1 MTSMCVYGFVAI
13 IFVIRLYFL
22 RVSKQNEARIVADG
36 GREYGAFN
44 SKLMAIVHVLIY
56 FYALGEFYYLDRS
69 VNSLTFIGMGL
80 VVFSMYMLYMVSR
93 LLSPI
98 WTVKLMVAKNHQYVD
113 HWLFR
118 NIKHPNYFLNI
129 VPELVGLILVCQAWY
144 TALLLLPIYAIIMY
158 IRIIEENKIIE
169 LLKVESF

>member
-44 SKLMAIVHVLIY
+44 SKLM
-56 FYALGEFYYLDRS
+56 
-69 VNSLTFIGMGL
+69 
-80 VVFSMYMLYMVSR
+80 
-93 LLSPI
+93 
-98 WTVKLMVAKNHQYVD
+98 VAKNHQYVD

-129 VPELVGLILVCQAWY
+129 VPELVGIILVCQAWY
-144 TALLLLPIYAIIMY
+144 TARLLLPIYAIIMY

>member
-1 MTSMCVYGFVAI
+1 M
-13 IFVIRLYFL
+13 

-56 FYALGEFYYLDRS
+56 FCALGEFYYLDRS
-69 VNSLTFIGMGL
+69 VNLLTFIGMGL

-118 NIKHPNYFLNI
+118 NINHPNYFLNI
-129 VPELVGLILVCQAWY
+129 VPELVGIILVCQAWY

>member
-1 MTSMCVYGFVAI
+1 MAI

-44 SKLMAIVHVLIY
+44 SKLMAIVRVLIY
-56 FYALGEFYYLDRS
+56 FGALGEFYYLDRS
-69 VNSLTFIGMGL
+69 VNSLTFTGMGL

-129 VPELVGLILVCQAWY
+129 VPELVGIILVCQAWY

-169 LLKVESF
+169 LLKVESC

>member
-1 MTSMCVYGFVAI
+1 M
-13 IFVIRLYFL
+13 

-56 FYALGEFYYLDRS
+56 FCALGEFYYLDRS
-69 VNSLTFIGMGL
+69 VNLLTFIGMGL

-129 VPELVGLILVCQAWY
+129 VPELVGIILVCQAWY
-144 TALLLLPIYAIIMY
+144 TARLLLPIYAIIMY

>member
-1 MTSMCVYGFVAI
+1 
-13 IFVIRLYFL
+13 
-22 RVSKQNEARIVADG
+22 
-36 GREYGAFN
+36 
-44 SKLMAIVHVLIY
+44 
-56 FYALGEFYYLDRS
+56 
-69 VNSLTFIGMGL
+69 
-80 VVFSMYMLYMVSR
+80 MYMLYMVSR

-129 VPELVGLILVCQAWY
+129 LPELGGIILVCQAWY

-169 LLKVESF
+169 RLKVESC

>member
-1 MTSMCVYGFVAI
+1 M
-13 IFVIRLYFL
+13 

-56 FYALGEFYYLDRS
+56 FCALGEFYYLDRS
-69 VNSLTFIGMGL
+69 VNLLTFIGMGL

-129 VPELVGLILVCQAWY
+129 VPELVGIILVCQAWY

-169 LLKVESF
+169 LLKVESC

>member
-1 MTSMCVYGFVAI
+1 M
-13 IFVIRLYFL
+13 

-44 SKLMAIVHVLIY
+44 SKLMAIVRVLIY
-56 FYALGEFYYLDRS
+56 FGALGEFYYLDRS

-129 VPELVGLILVCQAWY
+129 VPELVGIILVCQAWY

>member
-1 MTSMCVYGFVAI
+1 M
-13 IFVIRLYFL
+13 

-56 FYALGEFYYLDRS
+56 FCALGEFYYLDRS
-69 VNSLTFIGMGL
+69 VNLLTFIGMGL

-129 VPELVGLILVCQAWY
+129 VPELVGIILVCQAWY

>member
-1 MTSMCVYGFVAI
+1 
-13 IFVIRLYFL
+13 
-22 RVSKQNEARIVADG
+22 
-36 GREYGAFN
+36 
-44 SKLMAIVHVLIY
+44 
-56 FYALGEFYYLDRS
+56 
-69 VNSLTFIGMGL
+69 MGL

-129 VPELVGLILVCQAWY
+129 VPELVGIILVCQAWY

>member
-1 MTSMCVYGFVAI
+1 MTSI

-56 FYALGEFYYLDRS
+56 FCALGEFYYLDRS
-69 VNSLTFIGMGL
+69 VNLLTFIGMGL

-129 VPELVGLILVCQAWY
+129 VPELVGIILVCQAWY

>member
-1 MTSMCVYGFVAI
+1 M
-13 IFVIRLYFL
+13 

-56 FYALGEFYYLDRS
+56 FGALGEFYYLDRS
-69 VNSLTFIGMGL
+69 VNLLTFIGMGL

-129 VPELVGLILVCQAWY
+129 VPELVGIILVCQAWY

>member
-1 MTSMCVYGFVAI
+1 M
-13 IFVIRLYFL
+13 

-56 FYALGEFYYLDRS
+56 FCALGEFYYLDRS
-69 VNSLTFIGMGL
+69 VNLLTFIGIGL

-129 VPELVGLILVCQAWY
+129 VPELVGIILVCQAWY

>member
-1 MTSMCVYGFVAI
+1 M
-13 IFVIRLYFL
+13 

-44 SKLMAIVHVLIY
+44 SKLMAIVRVLIY
-56 FYALGEFYYLDRS
+56 FGALGEFYYLDRS
-69 VNSLTFIGMGL
+69 VNLLTFIGMGL

-129 VPELVGLILVCQAWY
+129 VPELVGIILVCQAWY

>member
-80 VVFSMYMLYMVSR
+80 VVFSMYMLYI
-93 LLSPI
+93 I
-98 WTVKLMVAKNHQYVD
+98 W
-113 HWLFR
+113 
-118 NIKHPNYFLNI
+118 
-129 VPELVGLILVCQAWY
+129 
-144 TALLLLPIYAIIMY
+144 
-158 IRIIEENKIIE
+158 
-169 LLKVESF
+169 

>member
-1 MTSMCVYGFVAI
+1 
-13 IFVIRLYFL
+13 
-22 RVSKQNEARIVADG
+22 
-36 GREYGAFN
+36 
-44 SKLMAIVHVLIY
+44 MAIVHVLIY
-56 FYALGEFYYLDRS
+56 FCALGEFYYLDRS
-69 VNSLTFIGMGL
+69 VNLLTFIGIGL

-129 VPELVGLILVCQAWY
+129 VPELVGIILVCQAWY

>member
-1 MTSMCVYGFVAI
+1 MCVWFCGNYFCHSI
-13 IFVIRLYFL
+13 YFL

-80 VVFSMYMLYMVSR
+80 VVFSMYML
-93 LLSPI
+93 
-98 WTVKLMVAKNHQYVD
+98 
-113 HWLFR
+113 
-118 NIKHPNYFLNI
+118 
-129 VPELVGLILVCQAWY
+129 
-144 TALLLLPIYAIIMY
+144 
-158 IRIIEENKIIE
+158 
-169 LLKVESF
+169 

>member
-1 MTSMCVYGFVAI
+1 M
-13 IFVIRLYFL
+13 

-44 SKLMAIVHVLIY
+44 SKLMAIVRVLIY
-56 FYALGEFYYLDRS
+56 FGALGEFYYLDRS
-69 VNSLTFIGMGL
+69 VNSLTFTGMGL

-129 VPELVGLILVCQAWY
+129 VPELVGIILVCQAWY